1 MSQLVPLQI
10 GSNLKGVKQ
19 QISDFAYE
27 LLTDSRKGSFSVQC
41 SSTNVVLL

>member
-27 LLTDSRKGSFSVQC
+27 LLIDSIKEASV
-41 SSTNVVLL
+41 SNVVQQS